1 LSLRRRWAIIQAGA
15 GTSRLRVT
23 RSALEPTVVLQ
34 FGDFVL
40 DTDTRQLQRRAREI
54 HISPKAFA
62 LLAHLV
68 EQRPNAVS
76 KADLQEHLWSGTFVV
91 EANLANLIAELRAA
105 LADDAR
111 QPRFIRTVHGFG
123 YAFCGAATSAAAA
136 RAPSA
141 TCVLVRD
148 RRVWPLVEGENILG
162 RDGDAASWF
171 DSTSV
176 SRRHARIVIDT
187 GRAVLED
194 LASKNGTFVGDE
206 RVRAPV
212 ALADGDRIRLGSF
225 RVIFRVH
232 HAQPSTETQ
241 LGE

>member
-1 LSLRRRWAIIQAGA
+1 
-15 GTSRLRVT
+15 V
-23 RSALEPTVVLQ
+23 
-34 FGDFVL
+34 
-40 DTDTRQLQRRAREI
+40 
-54 HISPKAFA
+54 
-62 LLAHLV
+62 LLARLL
-68 EQRPNAVS
+68 ERRPNAVS
-76 KADLQEHLWSGTFVV
+76 KADLQEYLWPGTVVV

-111 QPRFIRTVHGFG
+111 QPRFIRTVRFG
-123 YAFCGAATSAAAA
+123 YAFCGAATSPAVP
-136 RAPSA
+136 RPSTA

-148 RRVWPLVEGENILG
+148 QRLWPLVEGENILG
-162 RDGDAASWF
+162 REGNAASWF

-194 LASKNGTFVGDE
+194 LASKNGTFVGDQ

-212 ALADGDRIRLGSF
+212 ALADGDQIRLGSL
-225 RVIFRVH
+225 RVIFRVP